1 MLAIVETM
9 GTVMI
14 FLNFSVQKR
23 YHIDMATESSE
34 SSCIS
39 TVEIKNIIDQLK
51 TKRYR
56 TSTKTSYRSV
66 WKSFNKFFI
75 KLDVKPMTWEDQVSL
90 YTRFLVGYKKQSSTI
105 RSYILAIRAI
115 LSDIGIELDLDQCLI
130 TSLTRACRVVNDMV
144 RTRLP
149 IKKSTLT
156 NILTGVQQQ
165 FAEQPYL
172 NRLYSAIFSTTYFGL
187 FRVGEITKSP
197 HVVLAEDVLAALNK
211 EKIQFTLHSS
221 KTHGKNTLPQKIK
234 ISSTSS
240 STAGVDE
247 KERNI
252 FCLYKLLREYI
263 KVRPKICDDVEQF
276 FVFSDRSP
284 VTPNQFRICSKNRSE
299 KS

>member
-1 MLAIVETM
+1 
-9 GTVMI
+9 MI
-14 FLNFSVQKR
+14 FLNFSVQKQ
-23 YHIDMATESSE
+23 YHIDMATASSE

-39 TVEIKNIIDQLK
+39 TVEIENIIDQLK
-51 TKRYR
+51 TKHYR

-66 WKSFNKFFI
+66 WKSFNKFFKTI
-75 KLDVKPMTWEDQVSL
+75 KTIKH
-90 YTRFLVGYKKQSSTI
+90 KQSSTI
-105 RSYILAIRAI
+105 RSYILAICAI

-130 TSLTRACRVVNDMV
+130 TSLTRVCRVVNDMV

-165 FAEQPYL
+165 FAEQLYL
-172 NRLYSAIFSTTYFGL
+172 NRLYSAIFSTIYFGL

-197 HVVLAEDVLAALNK
+197 HVVLDEDVLVALNQ
-211 EKIQFTLHSS
+211 EKIQFTLLSS

-240 STAGVDE
+240 STAGVDD
-247 KERNI
+247 KGRNI
-252 FCLYKLLREYI
+252 FCLYKLLRKYI
-263 KVRPKICDDVEQF
+263 EVRPKICDDVEQF

-284 VTPNQFRICSKNRSE
+284 VTPNQFRICLKTILKRVNLNHREFSSHSFRIRHCCNLLQIWCFR
-299 KS
+299 